1 MRFTKSG
8 YVVCEH
14 TNGFLA
20 SSPMT
25 FTALGIGP
33 KGDDSSG

>member
-8 YVVCEH
+8 YAVCEH
-14 TNGFLA
+14 TKGFLA

-25 FTALGIGP
+25 FTALGSGL
-33 KGDDSSG
+33 KGDDS